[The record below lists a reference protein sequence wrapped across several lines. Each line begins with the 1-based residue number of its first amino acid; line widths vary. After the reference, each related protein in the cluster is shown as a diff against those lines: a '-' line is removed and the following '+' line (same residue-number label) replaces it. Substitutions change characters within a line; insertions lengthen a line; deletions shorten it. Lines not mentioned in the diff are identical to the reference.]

1 MTDFFNLEPL
11 VMEPAPVA
19 ALPEVINQDG
29 KLLVSSRNVAA
40 VFEKEHKNVLQDV
53 RAVIAA
59 CSQDFARLNFQLG
72 SYKDAN
78 NQERPEYLLTK
89 DGFTMLAMGY
99 TGVKAMQFKEA
110 YIKLFNDMRAKLEAQ
125 APKSEAPKTDV
136 AKAQYSLEDKMRA
149 ATVLF
154 GVAGIVGNQQALALD
169 KLYRSET
176 GNSLLLATDTKL
188 WAPQEK
194 QLLTPTQLGKPLG
207 MSARAVNSKLL
218 ALGLQVKTEAGWE
231 ATPKGLEAGAVML
244 DTNKQHNHGTPIRQL
259 KWSSDVAS
267 LLS

>member
-40 VFEKEHKNVLQDV
+40 VFKKEHYNVLRDIK
-53 RAVIAA
+53 AVIADA
-59 CSQDFARLNFQLG
+59 SDASFTALNFEVSEYTDPTGRKL
-72 SYKDAN
+72 
-78 NQERPEYLLTK
+78 PEYLMTR
-89 DGFTMLAMGY
+89 DGIVLLIMGY
-99 TGVKAMQFKEA
+99 TGAKAMAIKVA
-110 YIKLFNDMRAKLEAQ
+110 YINRFNEMEAALKAEAQ
-125 APKSEAPKTDV
+125 ASKTD
-136 AKAQYSLEDKMRA
+136 ATKAQYSLEDKMRA

-231 ATPKGLEAGAVML
+231 ATPKGLEMGAVML

>member
-1 MTDFFNLEPL
+1 MTDSIGFDLEPM
-11 VMEPAPVA
+11 VATPVVTA
-19 ALPEVINQDG
+19 MPVVINQGG
-29 KLLVSSRNVAA
+29 KLLVSSRNVAE

-110 YIKLFNDMRAKLEAQ
+110 YIKLFNEMKAKLEKQ
-125 APKSEAPKTDV
+125 ATPVVPTEPVDETARLMNR
-136 AKAQYSLEDKMRA
+136 AKFLLDI
-149 ATVLF
+149 
-154 GVAGIVGNQQALALD
+154 AGITGNQQVLALD
-169 KLYRSET
+169 KLHKNET
-176 GNSLLLATDTKL
+176 GKSLLALTNTQL

-207 MSARAVNSKLL
+207 LSAIAVNQKLC

-231 ATPKGLEAGAVML
+231 ATQKGLEAGAVML
-244 DTNKQHNHGTPIRQL
+244 DTNRKHNSGVPVRQL
-259 KWSSDVAS
+259 KWTSAVAN